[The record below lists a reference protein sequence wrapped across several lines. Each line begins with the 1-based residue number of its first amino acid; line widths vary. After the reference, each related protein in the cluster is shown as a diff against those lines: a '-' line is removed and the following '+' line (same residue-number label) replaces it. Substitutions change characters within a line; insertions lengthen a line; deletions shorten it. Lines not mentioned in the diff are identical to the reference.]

1 MRGFKDLETARLIA
15 LHGLAVDA
23 HDGALSE
30 ARDDWQVAVRITA
43 GGVVLV
49 EVGTSLKPIGAD
61 EIGLLVP

>member
-30 ARDDWQVAVRITA
+30 AREVAVRITA